1 MDIADPRT
9 RYRGFFFHVE
19 PHSLDNIE
27 QEAAEG
33 VPIRP
38 GSVRKHTQTVRVT
51 PPASSS
57 SGESTAGRKR
67 SRPAVQGVF
76 RSVSETGSRR
86 QSRMSR

>member
-1 MDIADPRT
+1 MDIPDPRT
-9 RYRGFFFHVE
+9 RHRGFFFHVE

-51 PPASSS
+51 SLSSS
-57 SGESTAGRKR
+57 SYTESSVGRKS
-67 SRPAVQGVF
+67 SRPAGQGEL
-76 RSVSETGSRR
+76 RSVSATGSRR
-86 QSRMSR
+86 QSRTSR

>member
-1 MDIADPRT
+1 MDIPDPRT

-33 VPIRP
+33 IPIRP
-38 GSVRKHTQTVRVT
+38 GPVRKHTQTVRVT
-51 PPASSS
+51 SSASSS
-57 SGESTAGRKR
+57 SGESTAGRK
-67 SRPAVQGVF
+67 STRPAAQGVF
-76 RSVSETGSRR
+76 RSASATDSRR

>member
-1 MDIADPRT
+1 MDITDPQA

-38 GSVRKHTQTVRVT
+38 GSGRKHTQTVRVT
-51 PPASSS
+51 SPASSS
-57 SGESTAGRKR
+57 SGESATGRKR
-67 SRPAVQGVF
+67 RRPAVQGVF
-76 RSVSETGSRR
+76 RSVSATGTRR